1 VTHLKG
7 RGSSGAPAGRKRS
20 ARAARVVGTR
30 RVGIVSTSGPVKV
43 AMIGLGWWGR
53 KMTAVL
59 AKAKDDIEIVC
70 AAEPDPAGK
79 EFAEANGFEHY
90 DSDAEALQHPG
101 VEAIIFA
108 TPHSLHAGQIA
119 RAVAAKKHIFCE
131 KPLAL
136 TGKEAEAAV
145 DACAKNKL
153 VLGTGHER
161 RFEPP
166 VAQMLTMA
174 RSGLLGRIQQVE
186 GNFSHDKFTAL
197 APGNWRLDES
207 EAPVGGMTATG
218 IHLTDLATAL
228 LGQARDVRV
237 SCESLSSRI
246 PQGDTVSLH
255 IRFKG
260 GGTAYVSASLAMP
273 FVSRFAVYGS
283 RGWIDIR
290 DKAHVEAPAGWV
302 VTAAMAGGP
311 ITVTEVPPAEPVKDN
326 LVAFARAI
334 RGEALY
340 PITGEDLVNNITILE
355 ATIKSAASDGAVV
368 KVLN

>member
-1 VTHLKG
+1 MNET
-7 RGSSGAPAGRKRS
+7 GA
-20 ARAARVVGTR
+20 
-30 RVGIVSTSGPVKV
+30 VKV

-59 AKAKDDIEIVC
+59 QKAKDDIEIVC
-70 AAEPDPAGK
+70 AAEPNPEGK
-79 EFAEANGFEHY
+79 ELSQANGFEHY
-90 DSDAEALQHPG
+90 GSETEAIQHPG
-101 VEAIIFA
+101 VEAIILA
-108 TPHSLHAGQIA
+108 TPHSLHAEQIT
-119 RAVAAKKHIFCE
+119 RAVAARKHVFCE

-136 TGKEAEAAV
+136 TKKEAEAAV

-153 VLGTGHER
+153 VLGTGHEQ

-166 VAQMLTMA
+166 VAQMLAMA
-174 RSGLLGRIQQVE
+174 RSGQLGRIQQVE

-197 APGNWRLDES
+197 DPGNWRLNGS

-237 SCESLSSRI
+237 SCESLSSKI
-246 PQGDTVSLH
+246 PQGDTVSVH
-255 IRFKG
+255 IRFSG

-273 FVSRFAVYGS
+273 FVSRCAVYGS

-290 DKAHVEAPAGWV
+290 DKAHVEAPAGWI
-302 VTAAMAGGP
+302 VTSAVAGGP
-311 ITVTEVPPAEPVKDN
+311 IIVADVPPAEPVKDN
-326 LVAFARAI
+326 LVAFARAV
-334 RGEALY
+334 RGEAPY